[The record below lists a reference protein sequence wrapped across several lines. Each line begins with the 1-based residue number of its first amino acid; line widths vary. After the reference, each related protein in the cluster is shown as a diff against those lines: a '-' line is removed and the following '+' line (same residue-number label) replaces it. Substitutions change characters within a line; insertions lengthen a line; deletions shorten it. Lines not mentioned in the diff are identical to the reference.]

1 MAHRSKPPSARHQYC
16 YPARAKLHAAVVQT
30 ATSISIRDSED
41 AICCGYFPFISVFS
55 NEQMEAEP
63 LDFMRLMID
72 ELRRDELLPFSD
84 QSIEWKGDNSQYGW
98 YGTEREST
106 STNEVLPSGWAVG
119 VRSAYYVY

>member
-1 MAHRSKPPSARHQYC
+1 MQS
-16 YPARAKLHAAVVQT
+16 VV
-30 ATSISIRDSED
+30 
-41 AICCGYFPFISVFS
+41 GYFPFISVFS

-72 ELRRDELLPFSD
+72 ELRRGELLPFPD
-84 QSIEWKGDNSQYGW
+84 QSIEWDGDNSQYGM
-98 YGTEREST
+98 GQNGST